1 MNSNEILEAVKQM
14 SHEQR
19 KEFNAL
25 MQEAYMPKPQV
36 TQLGTPLD
44 RSPRDLYGR
53 KLSPEEVYDREH
65 PLDGIWPYGYRE
77 TFQAFGHEPMTKYFT
92 DAEVAAH
99 NEPIIQAWLEE
110 KRKHFPDAKRPSI
123 PRISDAQNH
132 YTFSRW

>member
-14 SHEQR
+14 SQEQR

-36 TQLGTPLD
+36 KQLGTPLD

-65 PLDGIWPYGYRE
+65 PLEGIWPYGFSITSQVMGQDPVVRY
-77 TFQAFGHEPMTKYFT
+77 YT
-92 DAEVAAH
+92 DKEVLDH
-99 NEPIIQAWLEE
+99 NTPIIDAWLEE
-110 KRKHFPDAKRPSI
+110 KRRFFPDAKRPSV
-123 PRISDAQNH
+123 PRTSDSQNH
-132 YTFSRW
+132 YTFSR